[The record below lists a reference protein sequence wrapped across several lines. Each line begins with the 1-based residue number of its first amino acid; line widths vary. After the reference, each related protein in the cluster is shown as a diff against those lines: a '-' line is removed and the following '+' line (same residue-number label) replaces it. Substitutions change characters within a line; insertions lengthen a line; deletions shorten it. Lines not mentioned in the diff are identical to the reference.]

1 MKFDIEDSKQMLEM
15 VEEVQGCRGHDD
27 CMNESACGVEIEADD
42 DDGLKTLCSDAFNEW
57 YRKYLLEIED
67 EEIEAIERSCP
78 VLTDEDHEE
87 IEAVYNIMLEAERS
101 EAEAEELMEL
111 KEAMENAEF
120 YEHLWKALGDNYVT
134 NSTIIDD
141 TNVTTTTTT
150 SSTTNHATTDTPNT
164 DITTTDIT
172 TATTTNSTT
181 TGTNTNVNNTVPKAK
196 TARKADNSIKGKVYE
211 KGKVVVD
218 CEKLKSVL
226 SKSSGKIEI
235 ESKDSDRYVT
245 IKNGKSRFKLN
256 KMDAELFPKISCL
269 KAESLLMVNKRE
281 LSECI
286 NNIAFNINPKDYR
299 VQFKGI
305 HFSKDGKMLR
315 LEACDGKRLGVSTC
329 RLVGSLK
336 FNKDFIV
343 SKNSCIEMVK
353 MLDKAEIVTKDGNVL
368 LLLSQNSIKLID
380 YGRSLKSL
388 LLEGKYPDVRRI
400 IPKDSKE
407 DTDYIEIDRK
417 GLADS
422 IRKLTLIYNSK
433 CLPLTFKFSKNN
445 LLLRTVNSQ
454 HEEVITELETNCVEC
469 DKEITF
475 NYKYILDICN
485 VVTGDKIE
493 MRMPKQ
499 MTGNSITIKGDNGT
513 EYLVSKMV
521 L

>member
-1 MKFDIEDSKQMLEM
+1 MKFDIEDSKKMLEM
-15 VEEVQGCRGHDD
+15 VEEVQGCRSHDN
-27 CMNESACGVEIEADD
+27 CMNESACGVEIEAD

-57 YRKYLLEIED
+57 YRKYLLELED
-67 EEIEAIERSCP
+67 EEIEAIERSCL
-78 VLTDEDHEE
+78 VLTDEDHKE

-120 YEHLWKALGDNYVT
+120 YEHLWKALDDNYIT
-134 NSTIIDD
+134 NRTIIDD
-141 TNVTTTTTT
+141 TNVTTTT
-150 SSTTNHATTDTPNT
+150 DKPNT
-164 DITTTDIT
+164 DITTTGIT
-172 TATTTNSTT
+172 TATTTNSAII
-181 TGTNTNVNNTVPKAK
+181 GTNDNVVIIDTVPKAK

-286 NNIAFNINPKDYR
+286 NNIAFHINPKDYR
-299 VQFKGI
+299 AQLKGI

-315 LEACDGKRLGVSTC
+315 LEACDGKRLGISTC

-343 SKNSCIEMVK
+343 SKNSCTEMVK

-400 IPKDSKE
+400 MPKDSKE

-499 MTGNSITIKGDNGT
+499 ITGNSITIKGDNGT

>member
-67 EEIEAIERSCP
+67 EEIEAIERSCL

-87 IEAVYNIMLEAERS
+87 IEAVYKIMLEAEQS

-111 KEAMENAEF
+111 KEAMENADF
-120 YEHLWKALGDNYVT
+120 YEYLWKALGDNYVT

-141 TNVTTTTTT
+141 TNVTTT
-150 SSTTNHATTDTPNT
+150 
-164 DITTTDIT
+164 I
-172 TATTTNSTT
+172 STT
-181 TGTNTNVNNTVPKAK
+181 TGTNTNVINTVPKAK
-196 TARKADNSIKGKVYE
+196 TVRKADNSIKGKVYE

-329 RLVGSLK
+329 RLVGSVK

-343 SKNSCIEMVK
+343 SKNSCTEMVK
-353 MLDKAEIVTKDGNVL
+353 MLDKTKIVTKDGNVL

-388 LLEGKYPDVRRI
+388 LLDGKYPDVRRI
-400 IPKDSKE
+400 MPKDSKE

-417 GLADS
+417 DLADS

>member
-15 VEEVQGCRGHDD
+15 VEEVQGCRGYDD
-27 CMNESACGVEIEADD
+27 CMNESAGGVEIEAD

-57 YRKYLLEIED
+57 YRKYLLE
-67 EEIEAIERSCP
+67 EEKEKIDAIERSYP
-78 VLTDEDHEE
+78 LITDEDYEE
-87 IEAVYNIMLEAERS
+87 MEAVHKIMLEVEQS
-101 EAEAEELMEL
+101 EAEAEERMEL

-120 YEHLWKALGDNYVT
+120 YEYLWKALGDNYVT

-141 TNVTTTTTT
+141 TATTT
-150 SSTTNHATTDTPNT
+150 SSTTNPTTTDAIDDTPTT
-164 DITTTDIT
+164 DITTAT

-181 TGTNTNVNNTVPKAK
+181 TDTNANVNNTTPKSK
-196 TARKADNSIKGKVYE
+196 TVCKADNSIKGKVYE

-256 KMDAELFPKISCL
+256 KMDAESFPKISCL

-329 RLVGSLK
+329 RLVGSVK
-336 FNKDFIV
+336 FSKDFIV
-343 SKNSCIEMVK
+343 PKNSCTEMIK
-353 MLDKAEIVTKDGNVL
+353 MFDKAKMVTKDGNVL

-417 GLADS
+417 ELADS

-445 LLLRTVNSQ
+445 LLLRTMNSQ
-454 HEEVITELETNCVEC
+454 HEEVITELETNCEDC

-485 VVTGDKIE
+485 AVTGDKIE